1 MQRQPDSTCT
11 IDHTTT
17 IQSHHCQRPCRSSSP
32 LSPQELPG
40 RKLRRTCRDCN
51 NCWSSCYL
59 TARSDRNKIRAS
71 KRLTRRRINNPMWIS
86 RERRIYRKR
95 LRLLKATQGNMLRNR
110 LYDAVTLLR
119 HCDSNRLTLLST
131 FVNCVP
137 VNLFNSN
144 SPQEWLI
151 HQNVFGGQVS

>member
-1 MQRQPDSTCT
+1 
-11 IDHTTT
+11 
-17 IQSHHCQRPCRSSSP
+17 
-32 LSPQELPG
+32 
-40 RKLRRTCRDCN
+40 
-51 NCWSSCYL
+51 
-59 TARSDRNKIRAS
+59 
-71 KRLTRRRINNPMWIS
+71 MWIS